1 MNSSNT
7 KKFPW
12 ISLLILIATYTVAG
26 WHYAEWSN
34 EMILEGRLWY
44 WEMKPA
50 IAAAIIYGLAV
61 IGILVIT
68 NIISTPIK
76 LLTIGLSGWLKL
88 EAKAVMSI
96 FFGALAFALVV
107 QRFQYFVRFLVL
119 LAAFLLFKL
128 DFRTAGY
135 SEITSRIILTFF
147 SLGSFAAG
155 LALFYVWGIDARFPL
170 L

>member
-1 MNSSNT
+1 M
-7 KKFPW
+7 
-12 ISLLILIATYTVAG
+12 ILIATYMVAG

-44 WEMKPA
+44 WAMKPA
-50 IAAAIIYGLAV
+50 ITAAIIYGLAV
-61 IGILVIT
+61 IGILAIT
-68 NIISTPIK
+68 NVISAPIK
-76 LLTIGLSGWLKL
+76 LLTIGLSGWLKS

-96 FFGALAFALVV
+96 FFGALAFALVI

-135 SEITSRIILTFF
+135 SELISRISLTFF
-147 SLGSFAAG
+147 SLGSFASG
-155 LALFYVWGIDARFPL
+155 IALFYVWGIDARFPL